1 MIMRIVLIS
10 SPPRTPASGMLA
22 WTPGRGESD
31 GSALYLGRALLKALP
46 DMADQ
51 PAARSAIGK
60 CFSFLRLS
68 HFLTENRVPLFREM
82 HVPCRISLSENRYP
96 LFREML

>member
-1 MIMRIVLIS
+1 MALVL
-10 SPPRTPASGMLA
+10 P
-22 WTPGRGESD
+22 
-31 GSALYLGRALLKALP
+31 LKALP

-51 PAARSAIGK
+51 RAARSAIGK

-68 HFLTENRVPLFREM
+68 HFLAENRYPLFWEM
-82 HVPCRISLSENRYP
+82 LSFSCRISLPENRYP